1 MAVSNSDRVLDD
13 DQLNDLDRAI
23 LQYLDN
29 EGRATPRVIQQ
40 ALESRGQNPGVR
52 QNVNSRL
59 TRLAEHGHLKN
70 VYDAGLYEL
79 IDDPRD
85 DPQDELIIIQDG
97 GDVPDDDSMFPV
109 QCACGLKIM
118 TAEDAH
124 EHLYECE
131 EINSE

>member
-23 LQYLDN
+23 LQYLDH

-40 ALESRGQNPGVR
+40 ALEERGQNPGVR

-59 TRLAEHGHLKN
+59 TRLAEHGHLRN
-70 VYDAGLYEL
+70 IYDSGLYEL
-79 IDDPRD
+79 IDDPRE
-85 DPQDELIIIQDG
+85 DPQEELVIIRDG
-97 GDVPDDDSMFPV
+97 GEIPDDDSEFPV
-109 QCACGLKIM
+109 QCACGRKIM
-118 TAEDAH
+118 NAEEAH
-124 EHLYECE
+124 EHLYGCD